1 VKDALIAHTEGGLMY
16 QMRPCGT
23 GVVDFHGV
31 LPVVAAANP
40 TIHLS
45 IENDESLEDRPRPRS
60 RMRIEIDNP
69 DFLAG
74 HPDLTEEEK
83 VAYLDM
89 VAAYEQ
95 RIANGEVPSF
105 DEYAAQPYGYAETVK
120 YIQDSAAHLRAVCE
134 AHGLPLGPASTG
146 VAV

>member
-1 VKDALIAHTEGGLMY
+1 
-16 QMRPCGT
+16 
-23 GVVDFHGV
+23 
-31 LPVVAAANP
+31 
-40 TIHLS
+40 
-45 IENDESLEDRPRPRS
+45 
-60 RMRIEIDNP
+60 MRIEIDNP
-69 DFLAG
+69 EFLAG

-83 VAYLDM
+83 AAYLDM

-120 YIQDSAAHLRAVCE
+120 YIRDSASHLRRVCE
-134 AHGLPLGPASTG
+134 TYNLPLEPAPAG